1 MVLYNF
7 SSGVCLMG
15 TAWLAMVVCISYS
28 LCNRNSV
35 MVMGDFVQACR
46 LSLGRCSEPPY
57 LADINL
63 ANPW

>member
-1 MVLYNF
+1 
-7 SSGVCLMG
+7 MG